1 MGQSKKMRKQKG
13 GAAQTLDEL
22 HKRPDVTKFV
32 ESVREITL
40 NEAEQ
45 IRGLEE
51 INNKINNIIL
61 VKDNS
66 NKIKS
71 TLNTYKNKLGTRP
84 KSDMTGTID
93 TIVNNYVTNCL
104 NETGKLTGL
113 RTELDT
119 LQLGLTE
126 DELRHLSLQ
135 PYIQHGQT
143 GGDGLLKGANNDGS
157 MIPGVL
163 AGALCGGAIFIVS
176 GPLGLAIFG
185 GFMAFGTGVTVG
197 VLKAMEDPND
207 PSYSGGG
214 EVTNDFDRGFILGK
228 EIVTEK
234 HPDHIA
240 EVFAL
245 AAKNELIVNV
255 SNNLNEPINPNQNT
269 YDTLMNQI
277 KQQSPAP
284 EQQVPEQQSPAPEQ
298 QGPAAGGK
306 RRKRKANKSKKRSA
320 KKSKRNT
327 KRKTK
332 KSHH

>member
-1 MGQSKKMRKQKG
+1 MDQSRKMRKQKG

-45 IRGLEE
+45 IRGVEE

-113 RTELDT
+113 RAELDAV
-119 LQLGLTE
+119 QLGLTE

-143 GGDGLLKGANNDGS
+143 GGGGLWKDANNNGS

-163 AGALCGGAIFIVS
+163 AGALCGGAIFLVS

-185 GFMAFGTGVTVG
+185 GFMAFSTGVTVG
-197 VLKAMEDPND
+197 ILKAMEDPND

-214 EVTNDFDRGFILGK
+214 EVTNDFDRGFI
-228 EIVTEK
+228 
-234 HPDHIA
+234 
-240 EVFAL
+240 
-245 AAKNELIVNV
+245 
-255 SNNLNEPINPNQNT
+255 
-269 YDTLMNQI
+269 
-277 KQQSPAP
+277 
-284 EQQVPEQQSPAPEQ
+284 
-298 QGPAAGGK
+298 
-306 RRKRKANKSKKRSA
+306 
-320 KKSKRNT
+320 
-327 KRKTK
+327 
-332 KSHH
+332 